1 MKNGRLLVFL
11 LVVFL
16 LVVFVSSIVAI
27 VVMLHD
33 GGGSSAD
40 EGTTLVLSLGGAM
53 PEQPP
58 ADQPLAGLGNQPLS
72 IFEVDT
78 GLTRAAADDD
88 ISQLHVVINGL
99 GIGYGKVAE
108 LSDIIERFST
118 DSGKPVSC
126 WMEAAG
132 NKEYLLAL
140 SCDRIFM
147 APEGFFLVNGLHLGV
162 TFYKGTLDKLG
173 VRAEFTRAGKYK
185 SAIEPMTSQEMS
197 APYREMMEALADSLY
212 GHLVQRIAQ
221 RRSMTEAQVLALIDD
236 PPLTARAAWQA
247 GLIDG
252 LFYDDQMRAWLS
264 GKPVLPDSLGD
275 DDDSG
280 APAPMVA
287 TDDDDSGAPAPAV
300 VTADD
305 DDSAAG
311 RHGTGRAPDP
321 RIQTR
326 AADADDAPRMGM
338 RSYLDGRSSLS
349 GGRGSKVAVVF
360 CEGQI
365 TSGKSRTG
373 SSMGSDTIA
382 RAIRRARLDDDIGAI
397 VLRVD
402 SPGGSGLASDV
413 MWREVELARVENH
426 KPVVVSM
433 SDLAASGGY
442 YIAMGADAI
451 VAHPTT
457 LTGSIGVFAGKYD
470 ISGLYEKIGLTSES
484 IKRGEYSDLFVL
496 NKGLGPEGTAK
507 LEEFVDAFYGTF
519 LAKAAQGR
527 GTTTEAIHAVA
538 QGRVWTGEQADDI
551 GLVDAMGSLRT
562 AIAMA
567 KDRAG
572 IEGDTRLAL
581 YPRMPSFWEELLQ
594 GGGPLGMLSTAGAL
608 DVAVLSEGGAA
619 LLGDEL
625 TGARSLLEVA
635 PLLGSGQPVLLAPYA
650 IEVR

>member
-1 MKNGRLLVFL
+1 
-11 LVVFL
+11 
-16 LVVFVSSIVAI
+16 
-27 VVMLHD
+27 
-33 GGGSSAD
+33 
-40 EGTTLVLSLGGAM
+40 
-53 PEQPP
+53 
-58 ADQPLAGLGNQPLS
+58 
-72 IFEVDT
+72 
-78 GLTRAAADDD
+78 
-88 ISQLHVVINGL
+88 
-99 GIGYGKVAE
+99 
-108 LSDIIERFST
+108 
-118 DSGKPVSC
+118 
-126 WMEAAG
+126 
-132 NKEYLLAL
+132 
-140 SCDRIFM
+140 
-147 APEGFFLVNGLHLGV
+147 
-162 TFYKGTLDKLG
+162 
-173 VRAEFTRAGKYK
+173 
-185 SAIEPMTSQEMS
+185 
-197 APYREMMEALADSLY
+197 
-212 GHLVQRIAQ
+212 
-221 RRSMTEAQVLALIDD
+221 
-236 PPLTARAAWQA
+236 
-247 GLIDG
+247 
-252 LFYDDQMRAWLS
+252 
-264 GKPVLPDSLGD
+264 
-275 DDDSG
+275 
-280 APAPMVA
+280 
-287 TDDDDSGAPAPAV
+287 
-300 VTADD
+300 
-305 DDSAAG
+305 
-311 RHGTGRAPDP
+311 
-321 RIQTR
+321 
-326 AADADDAPRMGM
+326 
-338 RSYLDGRSSLS
+338 
-349 GGRGSKVAVVF
+349 
-360 CEGQI
+360 
-365 TSGKSRTG
+365 
-373 SSMGSDTIA
+373 
-382 RAIRRARLDDDIGAI
+382 
-397 VLRVD
+397 
-402 SPGGSGLASDV
+402 
-413 MWREVELARVENH
+413 VENH

>member
-1 MKNGRLLVFL
+1 VKNGRLLVFL

>member
-27 VVMLHD
+27 VVMLRD